1 MPLLLSILCKC
12 ETVEHFMKNIT
23 LSVDDETWRQ
33 ARIRAAEQ
41 GTTVSAL
48 VRDYLNALS
57 RRGAPKADPAGALF
71 EALDRARSYQASSRM
86 SREEA
91 HARGRVR

>member
-1 MPLLLSILCKC
+1 
-12 ETVEHFMKNIT
+12 MKNIT
-23 LSVDDETWRQ
+23 LSVDDETYRQ

-48 VRDYLNALS
+48 VRNYLNALS
-57 RRGAPKADPAGALF
+57 ERGAAQTDSAGALF
-71 EALDRARSYQASSRM
+71 AALDRAGAYQASARM
-86 SREEA
+86 SREEV

>member
-1 MPLLLSILCKC
+1 
-12 ETVEHFMKNIT
+12 MKNIT

-33 ARIRAAEQ
+33 ARIKAAER

-48 VRDYLNALS
+48 VRDYLNTLS
-57 RRGAPKADPAGALF
+57 RRDAETDPTTALF
-71 EALDRARSYQASSRM
+71 DVLDRAGSYQASSRM

-91 HARGRVR
+91 HARGSVR

>member
-1 MPLLLSILCKC
+1 
-12 ETVEHFMKNIT
+12 MKNIT
-23 LSVDDETWRQ
+23 LSVDDETYRQ

-48 VRDYLNALS
+48 VRNYLNALS
-57 RRGAPKADPAGALF
+57 QHGTAQADSAGALLA
-71 EALDRARSYQASSRM
+71 ALDRARAYQASTRM
-86 SREEA
+86 SREEV

>member
-1 MPLLLSILCKC
+1 
-12 ETVEHFMKNIT
+12 MKNIT
-23 LSVDDETWRQ
+23 LSVDDETYRQ
-33 ARIRAAEQ
+33 ARIQAAKQ

-57 RRGAPKADPAGALF
+57 RRGAVEPDKVAALF
-71 EALDRARSYQASSRM
+71 DTLDRATSYQASSRM
-86 SREEA
+86 TREES

>member
-1 MPLLLSILCKC
+1 
-12 ETVEHFMKNIT
+12 MKNIT

-33 ARIRAAEQ
+33 ARIKAAEQ

-48 VRDYLNALS
+48 VRNYLKSLS
-57 RRGAPKADPAGALF
+57 RRGTETDPTTALF
-71 EALDRARSYQASSRM
+71 DTLDRAGSYQASSRM

>member
-1 MPLLLSILCKC
+1 
-12 ETVEHFMKNIT
+12 MKNIT

-33 ARIRAAEQ
+33 ARIKAAER

-48 VRDYLNALS
+48 VRDYLNSLS
-57 RRGAPKADPAGALF
+57 RRGTETDPTSALF
-71 EALDRARSYQASSRM
+71 DTLDRAGSYQASSRM

-91 HARGRVR
+91 HARGSVR

>member
-1 MPLLLSILCKC
+1 
-12 ETVEHFMKNIT
+12 MKNIT
-23 LSVDDETWRQ
+23 LAVDDETYRQ

-57 RRGAPKADPAGALF
+57 RRSAPKADPAGALF
-71 EALDRARSYQASSRM
+71 DALDRAGAYRASSRM
-86 SREEA
+86 SREA
-91 HARGRVR
+91 VHAR

>member
-1 MPLLLSILCKC
+1 
-12 ETVEHFMKNIT
+12 MKNIT

-33 ARIRAAEQ
+33 ARIKAAEQ

-48 VRDYLNALS
+48 VRNYLNTLS
-57 RRGAPKADPAGALF
+57 RRGTETDPTSALF
-71 EALDRARSYQASSRM
+71 DALDRAGSYQASSRM

-91 HARGRVR
+91 HARGGVR

>member
-1 MPLLLSILCKC
+1 
-12 ETVEHFMKNIT
+12 MKNIT

-33 ARIRAAEQ
+33 ARIQAAQ
-41 GTTVSAL
+41 RGTTVSAL

-57 RRGAPKADPAGALF
+57 RRGATEPDHAAALF
-71 EALDRARSYQASSRM
+71 ASLDRAASYQASSRM

-91 HARGRVR
+91 HARGRIR

>member
-1 MPLLLSILCKC
+1 
-12 ETVEHFMKNIT
+12 MKNIT
-23 LSVDDETWRQ
+23 LSVDDETYRQ
-33 ARIRAAEQ
+33 ARIQAAQQ

-57 RRGAPKADPAGALF
+57 RRGATEPDKTAALF
-71 EALDRARSYQASSRM
+71 EALDQATAYQASSRM

>member
-1 MPLLLSILCKC
+1 
-12 ETVEHFMKNIT
+12 MKNIT
-23 LSVDDETWRQ
+23 LSVDDETYRQ
-33 ARIRAAEQ
+33 ARIQAAQQ

-57 RRGAPKADPAGALF
+57 RRGAMEPDRTSALF
-71 EALDRARSYQASSRM
+71 ETLDRAGSYQATSRM

>member
-1 MPLLLSILCKC
+1 
-12 ETVEHFMKNIT
+12 MKNIT
-23 LSVDDETWRQ
+23 LSVDDETYRQ
-33 ARIRAAEQ
+33 ARIQAAQQ

-48 VRDYLNALS
+48 VRAYLNTLS
-57 RRGAPKADPAGALF
+57 RRGTEEPDKTTALF
-71 EALDRARSYQASSRM
+71 DTLDRATSYQASSRM

>member
-1 MPLLLSILCKC
+1 
-12 ETVEHFMKNIT
+12 MKNIT
-23 LSVDDETWRQ
+23 LSIDDETYRQ
-33 ARIRAAEQ
+33 ARIQAAQQ

-57 RRGAPKADPAGALF
+57 RRGATEPDKTTALF
-71 EALDRARSYQASSRM
+71 EALDQATAYQTSSRM
-86 SREEA
+86 SREDA